1 MIKEFKEFISR
12 GNMMDLAVGV
22 IIGAAFTAI
31 VNSLVKDLINP
42 LIGLF
47 IGKIDLSNL
56 KFTVGEATFKYGSF
70 LNAVINF
77 LIIALVVFFLIKLVN
92 KMMPKK
98 EVEEDD
104 PTPTNEELYLRQ
116 IRDLLQFSMN
126 RKELEKR
133 VDEADIT
140 ADPIFSWVMEQGN
153 NCRDLLRA
161 IAPEL
166 HIQTASFETQKRLKF
181 HPAMHGIIPD
191 IYATD
196 NKGRVFDIELQ
207 MTLPDF
213 LGKRM
218 RYYFSM
224 MDQSLFMQGENYRNL
239 PTTYLI
245 LILPTD
251 PLGLNQYRYDT
262 TWSTK
267 GFKHDPLNIGQ
278 KLILLNASGTKGK
291 ITPRLQGFFDL
302 MRGKINTNDSFVQ
315 KLQSD
320 VEKYKTNPERRKEL
334 MDYQMKLD
342 DMRYVG
348 EKAGIKTGKEEERI
362 NAIKKMIR
370 RYRQFNADDKKILSL
385 LTQDYGNDFSQK
397 ELRQFIKN
405 N

>member
-1 MIKEFKEFISR
+1 
-12 GNMMDLAVGV
+12 
-22 IIGAAFTAI
+22 
-31 VNSLVKDLINP
+31 
-42 LIGLF
+42 
-47 IGKIDLSNL
+47 
-56 KFTVGEATFKYGSF
+56 
-70 LNAVINF
+70 
-77 LIIALVVFFLIKLVN
+77 
-92 KMMPKK
+92 
-98 EVEEDD
+98 
-104 PTPTNEELYLRQ
+104 
-116 IRDLLQFSMN
+116 
-126 RKELEKR
+126 
-133 VDEADIT
+133 
-140 ADPIFSWVMEQGN
+140 
-153 NCRDLLRA
+153 
-161 IAPEL
+161 
-166 HIQTASFETQKRLKF
+166 
-181 HPAMHGIIPD
+181 
-191 IYATD
+191 
-196 NKGRVFDIELQ
+196 
-207 MTLPDF
+207 
-213 LGKRM
+213 
-218 RYYFSM
+218 

>member
-1 MIKEFKEFISR
+1 M
-12 GNMMDLAVGV
+12 
-22 IIGAAFTAI
+22 
-31 VNSLVKDLINP
+31 
-42 LIGLF
+42 
-47 IGKIDLSNL
+47 
-56 KFTVGEATFKYGSF
+56 
-70 LNAVINF
+70 
-77 LIIALVVFFLIKLVN
+77 N
-92 KMMPKK
+92 K
-98 EVEEDD
+98 
-104 PTPTNEELYLRQ
+104 N
-116 IRDLLQFSMN
+116 
-126 RKELEKR
+126 ELEKR

-140 ADPIFSWVMEQGN
+140 ADPIFSWVMERGT

-166 HIQTASFETQKRLKF
+166 HIQTANFETQKRLKF

-196 NKGRVFDIELQ
+196 DKGRVFDIELQ

-251 PLGLNQYRYDT
+251 PLGLDQYRYDT

-267 GFKHDPLNIGQ
+267 GFKYDPLNIGQ

-302 MRGKINTNDSFVQ
+302 MRGKINTNDSFIQ

-348 EKAGIKTGKEEERI
+348 EKTGKEEERI
-362 NAIKKMIR
+362 DAIKKMIR
-370 RYRQFNADDKKILSL
+370 RYRQFSANDEKILSL
-385 LTQDYGNDFSQK
+385 LTQDYGNDFSQE
-397 ELRQFIKN
+397 ELKQFIKN